1 MNTHQADSS
10 GKLQKKEAEQLSRF
24 FNVAFNSALLYGGAH
39 PTTKRSVVPFAT
51 ALIEALDRL
60 PMISIVVDRGA
71 LFVEEWP
78 ADQVINA
85 RRMLQQL
92 EKSAIVSVTFLQGVT
107 TTAIELFIEY
117 VGNSNAPTSVEKI
130 KKMLHQRGALG
141 IELNYVRFGRIT
153 NDQTIVGKG
162 DRAAERQANSDT
174 GLEPGL
180 SKQSLLQIDEVLS
193 LAQLFEKSGAGE
205 RTFTDAALDPVTA
218 SNAVSSLVGLR
229 ETVQRGSAPPVD
241 VLLNAIYELKIDL
254 SDAIAVQ
261 RETGKLL
268 AAPAALVEE
277 VDGLTC
283 DVIVKL
289 VREEYGEGNVPIK
302 RFAAIIRRMLP
313 DVGELQRVLPK
324 LKIALLGAGM
334 SLSNY
339 LQLVRTINVE
349 LESETLTDTLQ
360 DAASGIG
367 VSVEELVKAIR
378 TQPDEAARLLVL
390 ASEIRGG
397 TEDDEAQLSS
407 LLTEYIEKVSTS
419 IALES
424 KKFTSLDDG
433 KLLRQM
439 LQQLEQQLVENMQK
453 HGVGENVLLQVRSQL
468 AHRLDT
474 VQNAAA
480 AQWIVTAMDA
490 SPQMSVEDV
499 SAQLLRMVGEQGQL
513 DRLHDPLMAAMVS
526 RGFDREQIAALLCH
540 LAEKVAEGTLLKLP
554 PGVLSVKNFQFMLD
568 REVKQNNRY
577 GTPFTTVMLTVE
589 GLLAAS
595 TVRLL
600 APELHR
606 KILPKLFA
614 LAKHMLRDIDLVG
627 ALEPPDDI
635 AVFMLLTM
643 TDRDGARV
651 AEQRIVQKA
660 ATLQLVVENVAC
672 SLLVAT
678 SITAPQEGA
687 KNTLQSYMQE
697 VHANHVQSVGRVR
710 GATGENRT

>member
-1 MNTHQADSS
+1 MNTHQTDSS
-10 GKLQKKEAEQLSRF
+10 GKLQKKEAEQLARF
-24 FNVAFNSALLYGGAH
+24 FNVAFNSALLYGGSH
-39 PTTKRSVVPFAT
+39 PTTKRSVGPFVS
-51 ALIEALDRL
+51 ALIDALDRL

-78 ADQVINA
+78 ADKVINA
-85 RRMLQQL
+85 RRMLQQF
-92 EKSAIVSVTFLQGVT
+92 EKLAIVSVTFLQGIT
-107 TTAIELFIEY
+107 TTAVELFVEY
-117 VGNSNAPTSVEKI
+117 SGNSNNSLPVEKI
-130 KKMLHQRGALG
+130 KEMLCQGGVSG

-153 NDQTIVGKG
+153 NDQAVVGKE
-162 DRAAERQANSDT
+162 DAAAEIHVNADVGSV
-174 GLEPGL
+174 PGL
-180 SKQSLLQIDEVLS
+180 SRQSLQQIDEVLS
-193 LAQLFEKSGAGE
+193 LAQLFEKSGATDQ
-205 RTFTDAALDPVTA
+205 TFTHAALDPATA
-218 SNAVSSLVGLR
+218 PSAVASLAGLR
-229 ETVQRGSAPPVD
+229 QTVQRGAAPPVD

-254 SDAIAVQ
+254 SEAIAVQ
-261 RETGKLL
+261 KETGKLL
-268 AAPAALVEE
+268 TAPAPLMEE

-283 DVIVKL
+283 DVIIKL

-324 LKIALLGAGM
+324 LKIALLDAGM
-334 SLSNY
+334 SLSDY

-390 ASEIRGG
+390 ASEIRSG

-407 LLTEYIEKVSTS
+407 LLTDYIEKVSTS

-424 KKFTSLDDG
+424 KKMTSLDNG

-439 LQQLEQQLVENMQK
+439 LQQLERQLVENMQK
-453 HGVGENVLLQVRSQL
+453 YGVEESVLLQVRSQL

-474 VQNAAA
+474 VQDAAA
-480 AQWIVTAMDA
+480 VQWIATSMHAE
-490 SPQMSVEDV
+490 SHLSVEDV

-513 DRLHDPLMAAMVS
+513 DRLHDPLMAAMLA
-526 RGFDREQIAALLCH
+526 RGFDPGQIEALLGH
-540 LAEKVAEGTLLKLP
+540 LAEKVAEGALLKLP

-589 GLLAAS
+589 GLVAAS
-595 TVRLL
+595 VVRPLTT
-600 APELHR
+600 ELRR

-614 LAKHMLRDIDLVG
+614 LTKHMLRDIDLVG
-627 ALEPPDDI
+627 ALEPLDDT

-643 TDRDGARV
+643 TDCDGACV

-660 ATLQLVVENVAC
+660 ATLQLTFEDVAC

-678 SITAPQEGA
+678 SITTPQEGT
-687 KNTLQSYMQE
+687 KNTLQSYMQT
-697 VHANHVQSVGRVR
+697 VHANHLLSVDRVR
-710 GATGENRT
+710 GATGGSRT